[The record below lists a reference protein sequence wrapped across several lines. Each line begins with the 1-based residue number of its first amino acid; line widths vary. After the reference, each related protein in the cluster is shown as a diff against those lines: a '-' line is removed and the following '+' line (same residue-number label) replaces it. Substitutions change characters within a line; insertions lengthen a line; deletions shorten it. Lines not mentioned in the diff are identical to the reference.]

1 MKKSKIKTDGIEKNK
16 KKVLI
21 VVLAIMAILLIGATY
36 AWLNTT
42 VSGTKVNIIKA
53 GTISFDFKEGDN
65 KIFVQNAYPLTD
77 TEGEETTIYEFT
89 VTNDGNISSDYE
101 LLLGDLPIDSGK
113 TRMDDG
119 YVKYKLE
126 KIGKKTE
133 VITQLMSKP
142 DVMLIKNENS
152 ENVKYRKLDDET
164 LEPNESKTYKLQVW
178 MDYDAPNEAQ
188 GTIFKT
194 KIAINGI
201 QHNR

>member
-1 MKKSKIKTDGIEKNK
+1 MKKTKIKTDGIEKNK

-178 MDYDAPNEAQ
+178 MDYDAQDKNS
-188 GTIFKT
+188 
-194 KIAINGI
+194 
-201 QHNR
+201 H

>member
-1 MKKSKIKTDGIEKNK
+1 
-16 KKVLI
+16 
-21 VVLAIMAILLIGATY
+21 
-36 AWLNTT
+36 
-42 VSGTKVNIIKA
+42 
-53 GTISFDFKEGDN
+53 
-65 KIFVQNAYPLTD
+65 
-77 TEGEETTIYEFT
+77 
-89 VTNDGNISSDYE
+89 
-101 LLLGDLPIDSGK
+101 
-113 TRMDDG
+113 MDDG